1 MKLDFNG
8 KNVLITGAQR
18 GIGKEIALGFARSGA
33 NVLVNYPFEAERSA
47 AEDTVEQIQA
57 EGVSALMVQADVRSG
72 EEVDQMVETM
82 IKSWGSIDILI
93 NNAGI
98 TKDKLLIKM
107 SDEEW
112 QSVID
117 INLGGTFRCSR
128 RVSKEM
134 MSKRYGR
141 IVNIS
146 SVMGLQGN
154 AGQSNYAASKGG
166 IISFTKSMAIEFG
179 ARNITV
185 NCVAPGYISTAM
197 TTVLPDAIR
206 QSFIQRVLIKRE
218 GSPEDIMNAVLFLAS
233 DQASYITG
241 QVIVVDGGL
250 TL

>member
-1 MKLDFNG
+1 MKFDFNG

-166 IISFTKSMAIEFG
+166 IISFTKSMAKEFG

>member
-1 MKLDFNG
+1 MKLDFTA

-33 NVLVNYPFEAERSA
+33 NIMVCYPFEGERSA
-47 AEDTVEQIQA
+47 AEETAEQIRA
-57 EGVSALMVQADVRSG
+57 EGASVMIFQADVRSS
-72 EEVDQMVETM
+72 EEIDQMVESM
-82 IKSWGSIDILI
+82 IKSWGSVDVLV

-154 AGQSNYAASKGG
+154 AGQSNYSASKGG
-166 IISFTKSMAIEFG
+166 IIAFTKSMAKEFG

-197 TTVLPDAIR
+197 TSVLPETVR
-206 QSFIQRVLIKRE
+206 QSFINRVLIKRE
-218 GSPEDIMNAVLFLAS
+218 GSPEDIMQAVLFLAS

>member
-1 MKLDFNG
+1 MKLDFKG

-72 EEVDQMVETM
+72 EEIDQMVETM

-166 IISFTKSMAIEFG
+166 IISFTKSMAKEFG

-197 TTVLPDAIR
+197 TTVLPDAVR

>member
-1 MKLDFNG
+1 MKLDFKG

-166 IISFTKSMAIEFG
+166 IISFTKSMAKEFG

>member
-33 NVLVNYPFEAERSA
+33 NVLINYPFESERPA
-47 AEDTVEQIQA
+47 AEETAEQIKA
-57 EGVSALMVQADVRSG
+57 EGASALMVQADVRSG
-72 EEVDQMVETM
+72 EEIDHMVETM
-82 IKSWGSIDILI
+82 ITSWGSIDILV

-98 TKDKLLIKM
+98 TKDKLLIRM

-134 MSKRYGR
+134 MTKRYGR

-154 AGQSNYAASKGG
+154 VGQSNYSASKGG
-166 IISFTKSMAIEFG
+166 IIAFTKSMAKEFG

-197 TTVLPDAIR
+197 TSVLPESLR
-206 QSFIQRVLIKRE
+206 QNFINRVLIKRE

>member
-166 IISFTKSMAIEFG
+166 IISFTKSMAKEFG

>member
-166 IISFTKSMAIEFG
+166 IISFTKSMAKEFG

-197 TTVLPDAIR
+197 TTVLPDAVR

>member
-1 MKLDFNG
+1 MKLDFNN

-33 NVLVNYPFEAERSA
+33 NVLINYPFESERSA
-47 AEDTVEQIQA
+47 AEETAEQIKA
-57 EGVSALMVQADVRSG
+57 EGASTLMVQADVRSG
-72 EEVDQMVETM
+72 EEIDHMVETM
-82 IKSWGSIDILI
+82 ITSWGSIDILV

-141 IVNIS
+141 IINIS

-154 AGQSNYAASKGG
+154 AGQSNYSASKGG
-166 IISFTKSMAIEFG
+166 IIAFTKSMAKEFG

-197 TTVLPDAIR
+197 TSVLPETLR
-206 QSFIQRVLIKRE
+206 QSFINRVLIKRE

>member
-1 MKLDFNG
+1 MKLDFKG

-166 IISFTKSMAIEFG
+166 IISFTKSMAKEFG

-197 TTVLPDAIR
+197 TTVLPDAVR